1 MGYTN
6 YWHQKSDFTD
16 NQWSKVK
23 MEADY
28 VRSWSELPQ
37 IKKVCEVEIHK
48 DEIIIWGQCE
58 SMHIKRY
65 ARTKPA
71 YEGEDITFN
80 FCKTR
85 EQVYDLAVWHMLVAC
100 AFVKSDFTISRDN
113 HNFTESLEAMKVNGK
128 DTHITDE
135 AVNG

>member
-6 YWHQKSDFTD
+6 YWKHPTPFTD
-16 NQWSKVK
+16 AEWSSVC
-23 MEADY
+23 
-28 VRSWSELPQ
+28 SWSELPQ

-48 DEIIIWGQCE
+48 DEIIIYGQCE
-58 SMHIKRY
+58 SMHIERY
-65 ARTKPA
+65 AKTKPD
-71 YEGEDITFN
+71 YEGQDITFN

-100 AFVKSDFTISRDN
+100 AFVKDDFTISRDN

>member
-6 YWHQKSDFTD
+6 CWHQKSDFTD
-16 NQWSKVK
+16 EQWSKVK

-48 DEIIIWGQCE
+48 DEIIIYGTCE
-58 SMHIKRY
+58 SMHINRY
-65 ARTKPA
+65 AKTKPD

-100 AFVKSDFTISRDN
+100 AFVKDDFTISRDN
-113 HNFTESLEAMKVNGK
+113 HNFTEEPKEVDEGYDQDVDKDKVVNG
-128 DTHITDE
+128 
-135 AVNG
+135 

>member
-16 NQWSKVK
+16 EQWSKVK

-48 DEIIIWGQCE
+48 DEIIIYGPCE
-58 SMHIKRY
+58 SMHINRY
-65 ARTKPA
+65 AKTKPD
-71 YEGEDITFN
+71 YVGQDLSFN

-85 EQVYDLAVWHMLVAC
+85 ELPYDIYVWHMLTFC
-100 AFVKSDFTISRDN
+100 SMLK
-113 HNFTESLEAMKVNGK
+113 HNFVATRDEWSYDGDVLGIGDGV
-128 DTHITDE
+128 DE